1 MFLCMVTYLY
11 SYSNRSETNSFENGH
26 EIDVD
31 IHVSFSLPLAA
42 TNITCAFVSC
52 KMFLTSA
59 HFFPLQKYVKPVQ
72 QKPII
77 ETAGSLGEHHKT
89 SGNTNG
95 IHGIPSSSVFLDV
108 SSGSQISLDAQLE
121 SFSTAL
127 HQLRGNDNLDN
138 VKNDDKQI
146 LMENAYF
153 KGDVDGKT
161 LYDAANVAGIP
172 GDELSQNSQ
181 NAFDKAVQ
189 AKMGSL
195 HVAEE
200 AEEKMAVYH
209 LHDMERAAS
218 TGDCPERSKRG
229 GFVDS
234 RPELS
239 EERQAWAKK
248 VVASVHATSKP
259 IIAGS
264 ETLLRIQRCAET
276 CAVACAPCESAGS
289 VLSFLSLSSEQRE
302 KVQARE
308 HLYARTAISMAGYG
322 LAQCEHDCMSD
333 CQRHAGNAARTVD
346 KTKPSPEV
354 DCHVCVDKFSEAGGC
369 KAFKDHDMQK
379 AEEIVKSIDPK
390 CMSHQCGELAV
401 KRCNVTSMFDD
412 FQKPH
417 EEKVSQHMAM
427 LEEHEAL
434 QSAAAGLLAMMQKQ
448 KAKQTQRVGQLETP
462 QHAYRNHHSRK
473 KNLRGDT
480 GHGETMPG
488 AVGFGPASKDP
499 LEDAAKA
506 VEERRGSK
514 HHSHMRDVRFQ
525 GVGARLH
532 TGAKTV
538 AKAGAKAKH
547 VQGVKAG
554 SDPWWLNPP
563 PWWLPPPP
571 EWGSPPPSIY
581 SPFYSPYGGTSQG
594 MHASAAHNAYPAY
607 SPTPLPY

>member
-1 MFLCMVTYLY
+1 
-11 SYSNRSETNSFENGH
+11 
-26 EIDVD
+26 
-31 IHVSFSLPLAA
+31 
-42 TNITCAFVSC
+42 
-52 KMFLTSA
+52 
-59 HFFPLQKYVKPVQ
+59 
-72 QKPII
+72 
-77 ETAGSLGEHHKT
+77 
-89 SGNTNG
+89 
-95 IHGIPSSSVFLDV
+95 
-108 SSGSQISLDAQLE
+108 
-121 SFSTAL
+121 
-127 HQLRGNDNLDN
+127 
-138 VKNDDKQI
+138 
-146 LMENAYF
+146 
-153 KGDVDGKT
+153 VDGKT
-161 LYDAANVAGIP
+161 LFDAANVAGIP

-181 NAFDKAVQ
+181 IAFDEAVE

-195 HVAEE
+195 HTAEE

-218 TGDCPERSKRG
+218 TGDCPKRSQRG
-229 GFVDS
+229 GFMDS

-248 VVASVHATSKP
+248 VVANVHATSKP

-264 ETLLRIQRCAET
+264 KPLLRIQRCAET

-302 KVQARE
+302 KVQAHE

-322 LAQCEHDCMSD
+322 LAQCEHDCMND
-333 CQRHAGNAARTVD
+333 CQRHSGNAAHTVD
-346 KTKPSPEV
+346 KTKPP
-354 DCHVCVDKFSEAGGC
+354 SE
-369 KAFKDHDMQK
+369 
-379 AEEIVKSIDPK
+379 VKS
-390 CMSHQCGELAV
+390 S
-401 KRCNVTSMFDD
+401 
-412 FQKPH
+412 H
-417 EEKVSQHMAM
+417 EEKVTQHMAM

-448 KAKQTQRVGQLETP
+448 KTKQAQGVGELETP
-462 QHAYRNHHSRK
+462 QHAYRNHHGGK
-473 KNLRGDT
+473 KNLRGET

-506 VEERRGSK
+506 VEEKSGAK

-525 GVGARLH
+525 GVGTRLH
-532 TGAKTV
+532 TGAKTK
-538 AKAGAKAKH
+538 AKIGAKAKH
-547 VQGVKAG
+547 TQGVKAG